1 MKIYIYTWDIKG
13 SGFKQE
19 FTAHPRGYVES
30 FEEADIEELA
40 FVNQLRAQVVETV
53 LELQTRC
60 EQSTGA
66 EISAII
72 YQMLERLQ
80 VQKNVQ
86 MTVENLNRMGMP
98 GISVRIS
105 ANVGDFCADTGFFSR
120 FFERHGDFPE
130 TICTVISAG
139 CRYLSN
145 R

>member
-1 MKIYIYTWDIKG
+1 MCIRD
-13 SGFKQE
+13 S
-19 FTAHPRGYVES
+19 PRGYVES

-98 GISVRIS
+98 VLAS
-105 ANVGDFCADTGFFSR
+105 
-120 FFERHGDFPE
+120 E
-130 TICTVISAG
+130 
-139 CRYLSN
+139 YLQTWEKMCIRDRN
-145 R
+145 RRLGLFR